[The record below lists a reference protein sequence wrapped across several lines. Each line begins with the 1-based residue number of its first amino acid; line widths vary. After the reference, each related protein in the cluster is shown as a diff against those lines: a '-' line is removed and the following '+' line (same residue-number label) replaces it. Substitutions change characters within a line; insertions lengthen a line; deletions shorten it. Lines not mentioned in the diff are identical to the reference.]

1 MKKII
6 ALLCLNVLLLCAC
19 SNNGSNDRS
28 AETGSSIPAV
38 EYKASSTE
46 AVQKQGDKLRRP
58 EKEPQISAP
67 KGSIDFSEACK
78 LIDNTDKD
86 SLNLL
91 QSASEYKKYYN
102 ETVKYLDT
110 DWYSV
115 YLYLEENENRIFT
128 GSNIL
133 VSCDGK
139 RICRKTIT
147 SDYRELTGDR
157 KSANDDKPYTE
168 LFPDAKL
175 SPNDA
180 LLLVA
185 KKDIKSLGLSGRLSD
200 YLFNVSD
207 TVTEF
212 DSAVCYQI
220 IPVAEYEDSQE
231 RFSSIYV
238 NIDGSG
244 RMYLESTGTA
254 EKYIPLESE

>member
-1 MKKII
+1 MKRMI
-6 ALLCLNVLLLCAC
+6 ALLCLSALLLCAC
-19 SNNGSNDRS
+19 SNKGGNDSS
-28 AETGSSIPAV
+28 AGTESSTPAV
-38 EYKASSTE
+38 EYKASTPDAATE
-46 AVQKQGDKLRRP
+46 KGAKLRRP
-58 EKEPQISAP
+58 EKEPQVSAP
-67 KGSIDFSEACK
+67 EGSIDFSEACK
-78 LIDNTDKD
+78 IIDKTDKE
-86 SLNLL
+86 SLKLV

-115 YLYLEENENRIFT
+115 YLCLEDNENRIFT

-207 TVTEF
+207 EVTEF
-212 DSAVCYQI
+212 DSTVCYQI
-220 IPVAEYEDSQE
+220 TPVAEYEGSQE

-244 RMYLESTGTA
+244 RMYLESAGTA